1 MGRKP
6 LRQARLAESPIPA
19 RCFSDSGRNRGELRE
34 MRDDPPG
41 PPIPPLTAP
50 RRGVQAR
57 SRPHSGRL
65 NQMPKGNAGVAHSR
79 TGGVLAAEGCAPP
92 VMEIW
97 SQGLAR
103 SVRACG
109 SERQPLLGGI
119 LRFNSGPC
127 PTYCRNACQRSKTTA
142 PANVAEMVINAFA
155 AIRSPFVILYLLRDL
170 RRALKGVVLDQFTL
184 GRDFHQRGIVKRM
197 NYSSPNTKLSEPLG
211 WPYQGQELPG
221 IGLGRAAFCTLGV
234 RPICEKSNSDLRSRS
249 VPRARSGSGC
259 LRFDL
264 R

>member
-1 MGRKP
+1 LRREDPKAMGRKP

-34 MRDDPPG
+34 MKDDPPG

-97 SQGLAR
+97 IRDWPARSELAAARGNRSLGAFFVSIPALAR
-103 SVRACG
+103 PIAGTRAKG
-109 SERQPLLGGI
+109 ARQLLRQT
-119 LRFNSGPC
+119 LPKWLSTHSRRSDHLSSSC
-127 PTYCRNACQRSKTTA
+127 TYC
-142 PANVAEMVINAFA
+142 EI
-155 AIRSPFVILYLLRDL
+155 
-170 RRALKGVVLDQFTL
+170 
-184 GRDFHQRGIVKRM
+184 
-197 NYSSPNTKLSEPLG
+197 
-211 WPYQGQELPG
+211 
-221 IGLGRAAFCTLGV
+221 
-234 RPICEKSNSDLRSRS
+234 
-249 VPRARSGSGC
+249 
-259 LRFDL
+259 
-264 R
+264 